1 MKTILLATVISL
13 TTSSAVF
20 AAADDA
26 IDDLIYGS
34 RGVTASQSQPAELI
48 PLQKNKQQE
57 DDLIYGYRAIAASSS
72 EPPVFTGYQKNTQ
85 QEDDLIYGYR
95 N

>member
-1 MKTILLATVISL
+1 MKTILFATVIGL
-13 TTSSAVF
+13 TSSSAVF

-34 RGVTASQSQPAELI
+34 RGVTASQSQPAALI
-48 PLQKNKQQE
+48 PLQKNQQQE
-57 DDLIYGYRAIAASSS
+57 DDLIYGYRPSVASNWQ
-72 EPPVFTGYQKNTQ
+72 PPVFTGNQKNTQ